1 MPGCNLP
8 NNQAA
13 ARARADWGIAA
24 QMFGPMRVTPDK
36 ARQMRRVATG
46 LLILMACVFVI
57 VHVWGGT
64 HLAWGYVTAFAEA
77 AMVGGLADWF
87 AVTALFRHPMG
98 IPIPHTAIIP
108 TNKDRIADTM
118 AQFLRDNFLIPTV
131 IARRVQHMN
140 VAGAAGQFLT
150 RPTGGEGRLRLGV
163 SNLVADVLES
173 LDQDQLGGMAK
184 DALKTQLDRLDVAPL
199 LGQILNAAIADGR
212 HLPLMDS
219 IIKWTGKT
227 LEANEQL
234 LRDMVHDKANAIMR
248 FTGLDEKLA
257 NAIVKGLHK
266 LLDDMADDV
275 DHPLRH
281 KVEEGLES
289 LAHDLVHDA
298 DMQRKVREIK
308 AEMLANPAMARWM
321 NGLWERAR
329 AGLLKAARNP
339 DGAFS
344 GTFGDAIRQ
353 LGENLQGDPRMQML
367 INRFAR
373 RTLVGVATRY
383 GDQIVQLV
391 SETVKRWDTETITG
405 RVESAVGRDLQFI
418 RINGTLVG
426 GLVGL
431 GIHTV
436 VQVTG

>member
-1 MPGCNLP
+1 MRRKAN
-8 NNQAA
+8 
-13 ARARADWGIAA
+13 WGIAA
-24 QMFGPMRVTPDK
+24 NLFQPIPVTPDK
-36 ARQMRRVATG
+36 ARRMRTVATG
-46 LLILMACVFVI
+46 LLVLMACVFI
-57 VHVWGGT
+57 VANAVQGPHPVWGF
-64 HLAWGYVTAFAEA
+64 VIAFAEA

-118 AQFLRDNFLIPTV
+118 AGFLRENFLIPIV

-163 SNLVADVLES
+163 SNLVADILES
-173 LDQDQLGGMAK
+173 LDQEQLGGMAK
-184 DALKTQLDRLDVAPL
+184 DALKHQLEKLDIAPL
-199 LGQILNAAIADGR
+199 LGQILGAAIADGR

-219 IIKWTGKT
+219 IIKWTHKT

-234 LRDMVHDKANAIMR
+234 IRDMVHDKANAVMR
-248 FTGLDEKLA
+248 FTGLDERLA
-257 NAIVKGLHK
+257 NAIVGGLHK
-266 LLDDMADDV
+266 LLADMADDV

-289 LAHDLVHDA
+289 LAHDLVHD
-298 DMQRKVREIK
+298 RKTQDRVRNIK
-308 AEMLANPAMARWM
+308 AEMLGNPAMARWL

-329 AGLLKAARNP
+329 TSLLKAARNP

-344 GTFGDAIRQ
+344 GTFGTNIRQ
-353 LGENLQGDPRMQML
+353 LGENLQNDARMQIL

-373 RTLVGVATRY
+373 RTLVGVASRY

-391 SETVKRWDTETITG
+391 SETVRRWDAKTITD

-431 GIHTV
+431 VIHSILV
-436 VQVTG
+436 AVQH